1 MIIERRSPGQ
11 QTGWFHG
18 RFKRKIVIP
27 ALLKVLALT
36 TPTSKL
42 TSKYQATIPEP
53 VRRLLQLNAGD
64 TLAFDIEEG
73 VVRLRKA
80 QPLDMA
86 FTEGVEESLGEWLSD
101 EDESAYGGL

>member
-1 MIIERRSPGQ
+1 M
-11 QTGWFHG
+11 
-18 RFKRKIVIP
+18 VIP
-27 ALLKVLALT
+27 TLLKVIALT

-53 VRRLLQLNAGD
+53 VRRLLQLKAGD

-73 VVRLRKA
+73 IVRLRKA

-86 FTEGVEESLGEWLSD
+86 FTEGVEGSLGEWLSD

>member
-1 MIIERRSPGQ
+1 M
-11 QTGWFHG
+11 
-18 RFKRKIVIP
+18 VILVLP
-27 ALLKVLALT
+27 KVLALT

-53 VRRLLQLNAGD
+53 VRRLLQLKAGD
-64 TLAFDIEEG
+64 TLAFDLEDG
-73 VVRLRKA
+73 SVRLRKA

-86 FTEGVEESLGEWLSD
+86 FTEGVEESLGEWLTD